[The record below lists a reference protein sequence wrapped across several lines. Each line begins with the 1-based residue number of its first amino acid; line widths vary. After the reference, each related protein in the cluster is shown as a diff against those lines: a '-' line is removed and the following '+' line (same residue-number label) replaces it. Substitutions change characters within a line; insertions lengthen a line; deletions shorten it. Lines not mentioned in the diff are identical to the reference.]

1 MPTITVYLNKI
12 LFKLVEH
19 APSRIVSEALKEK
32 FKDKLKEWKNG
43 EKTQA
48 KS

>member
-32 FKDKLKEWKNG
+32 FKDKLKGNGKNG
-43 EKTQA
+43 HKTTD
-48 KS
+48 